1 MSLVGSEHKE
11 RFEELQ
17 QDVNRRDI
25 EWWLF
30 RSNQQE
36 VNEDLKAI
44 VDMIK
49 NDFLVVGPFGHH
61 FVKRDRDNFKD
72 NFYDIPLQHTF
83 ADEFINGF
91 EGLAYVAT
99 SGDSSILIKT
109 IFDYLRDHRNHAAF
123 CDLKLMAV
131 CVQLAENNED
141 EYVVVSMDCIE
152 QLKPMAYYDHPPNGR
167 VLQATENLD
176 PPEYSA
182 LSLYGQRR
190 CPNVAIHAAV
200 QEATVFYKEYDLGN
214 IDQQQLTEKL
224 YSFFAI

>member
-11 RFEELQ
+11 RFEQLKE
-17 QDVNRRDI
+17 DVNRRDV

-36 VNEDLKAI
+36 VDDDLKAI

-49 NDFLVVGPFGHH
+49 NEFLVVGPYGHH

-91 EGLAYVAT
+91 EGISYVAT
-99 SGDSSILIKT
+99 SGDASILVKSIY
-109 IFDYLRDHRNHAAF
+109 DYLRDEQNLAAF
-123 CDLKLMAV
+123 CNLNLMAV
-131 CVQLAENNED
+131 CVQLAENQNGD
-141 EYVVVSMDCIE
+141 LCVVSMDCVE
-152 QLKPMAYYDHPPNGR
+152 KLKPMAYYDHPPNGR

-176 PPEYSA
+176 PPEYA
-182 LSLYGQRR
+182 AISLYGQRR
-190 CPNVAIHAAV
+190 APKVAIHAV
-200 QEATVFYKEYDLGN
+200 LHEASALYNEYDLGN

-224 YSFFAI
+224 YSFFAM